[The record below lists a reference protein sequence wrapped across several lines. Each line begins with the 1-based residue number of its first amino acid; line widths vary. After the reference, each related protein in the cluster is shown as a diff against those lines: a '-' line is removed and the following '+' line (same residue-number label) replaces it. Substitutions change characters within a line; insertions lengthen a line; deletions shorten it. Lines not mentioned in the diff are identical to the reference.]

1 MQGKV
6 GGEGL
11 AWERDN
17 ISDNIGQ
24 YSGGQYRAGGRPIQT
39 TAGRLLLCN
48 INHYFGADS
57 IGCVN
62 IILTNIAVWRPGS

>member
-24 YSGGQYRAGGRPIQT
+24 YSAGQYRAGGGGGAGLYKLLRVAYYSSTLT
-39 TAGRLLLCN
+39 TTLGRIPL
-48 INHYFGADS
+48 GVS
-57 IGCVN
+57 I
-62 IILTNIAVWRPGS
+62 